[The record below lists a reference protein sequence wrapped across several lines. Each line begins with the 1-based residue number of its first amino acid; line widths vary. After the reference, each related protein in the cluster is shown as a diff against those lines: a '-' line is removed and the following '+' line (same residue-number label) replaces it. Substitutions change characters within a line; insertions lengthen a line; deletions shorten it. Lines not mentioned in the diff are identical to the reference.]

1 MLYLSPFITIY
12 CGVLAA
18 VLGAC
23 LGSFLNCLAWR
34 TVHGESV
41 WRGRSHCDVCGH
53 VLGARD
59 LVPVVSFLASR
70 GKCRYCG
77 ARLSVRHVWA
87 EVVSALV
94 FVSLL
99 FQYDISL
106 QALEAGLLACVLLA
120 CAFADLE
127 GYIIPDRFIM
137 VGIVLFIGSLFF
149 GPNRLS
155 RLLSG
160 LVGGF
165 GVAGALLL
173 LVLLMEKRTGR
184 DLMGGGDIKLLF
196 VTGLF
201 LGGPLNLLC
210 LILACLFGIVAG
222 ALTAKKDK
230 PIPWG
235 PSLAAA
241 AWVAAVWGPRFLDWY
256 LSLL

>member
-59 LVPVVSFLASR
+59 LVPVVSFLASH

-77 ARLSVRHVWA
+77 AKLSARHVWA

-106 QALEAGLLACVLLA
+106 QALEA
-120 CAFADLE
+120 
-127 GYIIPDRFIM
+127 
-137 VGIVLFIGSLFF
+137 
-149 GPNRLS
+149 
-155 RLLSG
+155 
-160 LVGGF
+160 
-165 GVAGALLL
+165 
-173 LVLLMEKRTGR
+173 
-184 DLMGGGDIKLLF
+184 
-196 VTGLF
+196 
-201 LGGPLNLLC
+201 
-210 LILACLFGIVAG
+210 
-222 ALTAKKDK
+222 
-230 PIPWG
+230 
-235 PSLAAA
+235 
-241 AWVAAVWGPRFLDWY
+241 
-256 LSLL
+256 